1 MGDRKTQ
8 RTECVAGL
16 FAEKARLQHQRCSKQ
31 ECQPKETRAEPPRFR
46 RSRIKGKAE
55 EHYDDQH
62 KNGSS
67 RQKLPRA
74 KLRAKFLAE
83 QHRRIGEQRHSRA
96 PKREN
101 RANVRAVSRFAT
113 PPSPIQLS

>member
-55 EHYDDQH
+55 EHYDDHH

-74 KLRAKFLAE
+74 KLRANFLAA
-83 QHRRIGEQRHSRA
+83 QHPRILKHRPPPP
-96 PKREN
+96 PK
-101 RANVRAVSRFAT
+101 T
-113 PPSPIQLS
+113 D